1 MRALRLAQAAAEAEA
16 LRLRYR
22 ARRAARGAI
31 FIVVS
36 LGFFGSAI
44 GFAHLSAWLWLQPW
58 HGGAWAALIIAGADF
73 VIALA
78 ILLLS
83 ARSRPA
89 EIEREARR
97 VRDRALD
104 GMTRP
109 ASILSMLGP
118 VAEVIALW
126 RRGRHDGGGGKS

>member
-1 MRALRLAQAAAEAEA
+1 MRALGLARAAAEAEG

-22 ARRAARGAI
+22 ARRAVRGAI

-58 HGGAWAALIIAGADF
+58 RGGAWAALIIAGGDL

-83 ARSRPA
+83 VRSRPA

-104 GMTRP
+104 GMTHP
-109 ASILSMLGP
+109 ASIVSMLVP
-118 VAEVIALW
+118 VAEVAALW
-126 RRGRHDGGGGKS
+126 RRRRQRGGGAKG